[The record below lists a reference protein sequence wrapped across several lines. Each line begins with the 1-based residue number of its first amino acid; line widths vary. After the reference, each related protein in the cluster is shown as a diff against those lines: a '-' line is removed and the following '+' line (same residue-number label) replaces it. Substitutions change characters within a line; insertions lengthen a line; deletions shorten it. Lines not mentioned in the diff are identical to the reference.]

1 MDRHVNFHEPGGYMN
16 CHCCEGEYT
25 TLQKDVYIC
34 PECNHIYRDY
44 TGDSL
49 DYHTNCYR
57 DEEGFRGSGE
67 IMNGKITEQFH
78 ENRKGIC
85 SNRVG
90 YSAQFLEPGD
100 SVLDIGAG
108 AGTFARLL
116 EQQLNPHSITCAEL
130 DDRLVAECRSLGF
143 ETLQSGI
150 LELPKNN
157 NVDVIFMWHV
167 LEHIQDVKNSIRKLG
182 SMMTKRAVIEVPLLV
197 ALDGK
202 GRRRELTP
210 PNEGKYDGHYHYF
223 CERSFRKLAKSA
235 GMKIVD
241 LREGVQSPAL
251 LAVIEHD

>member
-1 MDRHVNFHEPGGYMN
+1 M
-16 CHCCEGEYT
+16 
-25 TLQKDVYIC
+25 
-34 PECNHIYRDY
+34 
-44 TGDSL
+44 
-49 DYHTNCYR
+49 
-57 DEEGFRGSGE
+57 
-67 IMNGKITEQFH
+67 
-78 ENRKGIC
+78 
-85 SNRVG
+85 
-90 YSAQFLEPGD
+90 
-100 SVLDIGAG
+100 LDIGAG

-167 LEHIQDVKNSIRKLG
+167 LEHIQDVKSSIRKLG

-210 PNEGKYDGHYHYF
+210 P
-223 CERSFRKLAKSA
+223 
-235 GMKIVD
+235 M
-241 LREGVQSPAL
+241 RENMMDIIIIFVRDHL
-251 LAVIEHD
+251 EN